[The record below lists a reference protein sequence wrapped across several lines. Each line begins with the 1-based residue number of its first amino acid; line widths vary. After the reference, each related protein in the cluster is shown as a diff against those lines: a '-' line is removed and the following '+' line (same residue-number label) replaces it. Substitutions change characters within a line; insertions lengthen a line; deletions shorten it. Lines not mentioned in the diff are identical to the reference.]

1 MDKQEQIYIAQSQ
14 KGDLKAFEKLINL
27 HKARVFTLAMRILQQ
42 REEAEEA
49 AQDVFIQAFK
59 SMKQFQG
66 KAKFS
71 TWLYKICYHIS
82 VDRLKADENRKK
94 KHENVAIETQN
105 AYMKAIDENIVQTEQ
120 QAFVQKLLHLLPEEE
135 RFIVSLFYFDE
146 LSLKEIASVVGITE
160 NNAKVKLHRSRNFL
174 QKQLENSSQFI
185 KFDYYE

>member
-1 MDKQEQIYIAQSQ
+1 MDKQEQTDIAQAQ
-14 KGDLKAFEKLINL
+14 KGDLKAFEKLVNQ
-27 HKARVFTLAMRILQQ
+27 HKSKVFTLAMRILQH
-42 REEAEEA
+42 REEAEDA
-49 AQDVFIQAFK
+49 AQDVFIQAYK
-59 SMKQFQG
+59 SLRQFQG

-82 VDRLKADENRKK
+82 VDRLKAAENLKQK
-94 KHENVAIETQN
+94 SQYLAYETQN
-105 AYMKAIDENIVQTEQ
+105 DYSKAFDENMVQTEQ
-120 QAFVQKLLHLLPEEE
+120 QVFVQKLLLLLPEEE

-160 NNAKVKLHRSRNFL
+160 NNAKVKLHRSRIFL